1 MIIKRGK
8 SLYTQ
13 EKGFTLIELIV
24 VIAVLAV
31 LATVAIPRVTGVLQ
45 RAKDNTL
52 EANISIVQNAIE
64 RYNAETGNYPSNFS
78 DLTSESTID
87 GKKYGP
93 YLEKVPDEITKNYTI
108 TDGKIVK
115 KTA

>member
-1 MIIKRGK
+1 MIVKCGR
-8 SLYTQ
+8 SLYAQ

-31 LATVAIPRVTGVLQ
+31 LATVAIPRVAGVLQ

-64 RYNAETGNYPSNFS
+64 RYNAETGVYPSGFN
-78 DLTSESTID
+78 DLTSETKID
-87 GKKYGP
+87 GKTYGP
-93 YLEKVPDEITKNYTI
+93 YLEKVPDEISENYTI
-108 TDGKIVK
+108 TEGKIIK
-115 KTA
+115 K